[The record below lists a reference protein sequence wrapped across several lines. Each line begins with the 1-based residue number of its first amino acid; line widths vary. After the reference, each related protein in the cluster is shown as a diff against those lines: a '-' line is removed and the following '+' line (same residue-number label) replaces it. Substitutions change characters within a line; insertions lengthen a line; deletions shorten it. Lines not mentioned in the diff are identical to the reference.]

1 MSVYF
6 FTQMK
11 LQLCGVDIYKGI
23 FENKV
28 TDTDAR
34 SYILTL
40 VCTIYYQ
47 CAIHTQKLESCLW
60 IRLFVT
66 FFETSLYYRQI

>member
-6 FTQMK
+6 FTQTN
-11 LQLCGVDIYKGI
+11 LQLCDVDIYKGVS
-23 FENKV
+23 ENKV
-28 TDTDAR
+28 TDTDAK
-34 SYILTL
+34 SCVLTL

-60 IRLFVT
+60 IRSFVT
-66 FFETSLYYRQI
+66 FFKTSLYYRQI